1 MSTELTLLA
10 WCVVLAVAQVL
21 QTSILRIPGELTF
34 YGAWTYLIARLVYVP
49 LYAAGI
55 PYIRSMAWLASL
67 IGLAMVL
74 YAILAPY

>member
-1 MSTELTLLA
+1 
-10 WCVVLAVAQVL
+10 
-21 QTSILRIPGELTF
+21 
-34 YGAWTYLIARLVYVP
+34 VP

-74 YAILAPY
+74 YAVLAPY